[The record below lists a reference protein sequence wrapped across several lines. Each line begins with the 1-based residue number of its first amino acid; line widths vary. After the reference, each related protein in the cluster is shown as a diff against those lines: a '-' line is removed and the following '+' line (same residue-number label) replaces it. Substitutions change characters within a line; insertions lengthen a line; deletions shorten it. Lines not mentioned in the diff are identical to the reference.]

1 MKNISPT
8 LRAMKILSLTTLFIG
23 LILVAFMIIVEGEMG
38 ALPLALILGGGIS
51 AMIVNYQIKSK
62 SKS

>member
-8 LRAMKILSLTTLFIG
+8 LRAMRILSLTTLFIG
-23 LILVAFMIIVEGEMG
+23 LILVAFMITVEGEMG